1 MQSNLS
7 VKPIK
12 LFDYLGS
19 IIKKADILK
28 CRNSGN
34 KDRLGSKMR

>member
-7 VKPIK
+7 VKPII
-12 LFDYLGS
+12 LYDYWGS